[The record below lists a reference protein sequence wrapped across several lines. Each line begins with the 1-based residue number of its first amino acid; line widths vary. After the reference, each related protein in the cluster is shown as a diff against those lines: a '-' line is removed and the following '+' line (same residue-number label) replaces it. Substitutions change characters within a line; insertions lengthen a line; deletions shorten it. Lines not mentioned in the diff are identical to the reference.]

1 MPNIMSDI
9 FRFRAAKQWTMALLF
24 VIASNGQAGVIV
36 GFDPQSATS
45 HNTYDR
51 FIGPYPS
58 APVTNI
64 SPQFIL
70 NAFTSTPGT
79 GHNLS
84 GIGWSA
90 ANPAF
95 SATLVSPQHILG
107 NFHVFQGG
115 LFTPGSTVQFL
126 NRAGQLRSYALSATQ
141 PFRPTTTFNIGM
153 GNQTLP
159 SDVFLGTL
167 AAPIPAAD
175 LVDFFPVVNAPQS
188 QFIGRQ
194 FFAHGQNPSYVNP
207 STGTASPHFGTNNVD
222 AIDLLSFDGQVPV
235 NEATEATIYDF
246 NSSLNGEIHLIGGDS
261 GGPSMLNSNG
271 QLALFGTHYGLDP
284 QTNTSADAFIPFYIS
299 QLNAAMS
306 SNTPFSL
313 TLVGVPEPSGLILV
327 GLVLAGGYR
336 RLRRRRYSA

>member
-1 MPNIMSDI
+1 MSNIFQ
-9 FRFRAAKQWTMALLF
+9 FRTACKWTIALLF
-24 VIASNGQAGVIV
+24 VVASSGRAGVIV
-36 GFDPQSATS
+36 GFDPQLAAS

-51 FIGPYPS
+51 FLGPYPS
-58 APVTNI
+58 APVTNS

-70 NAFTSTPGT
+70 SAFTSTPGT
-79 GHNLS
+79 GRNLS
-84 GIGWSA
+84 GIGWSQ

-95 SATLVSPQHILG
+95 SVTLVSPQHILG

-115 LFTPGSTVQFL
+115 LFAPGSSVQFL
-126 NRAGQLRSYALSATQ
+126 NRAGQLRTYQLSAAQ

-167 AAPIPAAD
+167 ATPIPAAD
-175 LVDFFPVVNAPQS
+175 LIDFFPVVNAPQN
-188 QFIGRQ
+188 QFLGRG
-194 FFAHGQNPSYVNP
+194 FFAHGQNPNYVNP

-235 NEATEATIYDF
+235 NEATQATLYDF

-271 QLALFGTHYGLDP
+271 QLALFGTHYGLDT
-284 QTNTSADAFIPFYIS
+284 QSNTSADAFVPFYID
-299 QLNAAMS
+299 QLNASML

-313 TLVGVPEPSGLILV
+313 TLVGVPEPSGFILV

-336 RLRRRRYSA
+336 RFRRGASAK